1 MSRRPLLVAA
11 VFGALLGATNG
22 ARAGAIDDLHR
33 FLSGTR
39 TLRADFA
46 QSVVARNGQAAQ
58 VASGVMMI
66 SRPGKFRWQIDK
78 PYSQLLV
85 GDGEK
90 VWMHDP
96 DLRQVTVRKVG
107 AALGGTPAALLA
119 GDNTIEKNFTLR
131 QLDKT
136 DEARSGDAGDALD
149 WVEATPRMADSG
161 FEKVRLGFAAHELKA
176 MVLHDSLGQT
186 TRLNFSRVERNP
198 RLPPSL
204 FRFVPP
210 AGADILGE

>member
-1 MSRRPLLVAA
+1 
-11 VFGALLGATNG
+11 
-22 ARAGAIDDLHR
+22 
-33 FLSGTR
+33 
-39 TLRADFA
+39 
-46 QSVVARNGQAAQ
+46 
-58 VASGVMMI
+58 MI

-131 QLDKT
+131 QIDKT

-198 RLPPSL
+198 RLPPGL

>member
-1 MSRRPLLVAA
+1 MSRRLLLVATL
-11 VFGALLGATNG
+11 FTALLTTVHC

-33 FLSGTR
+33 FLNGTR

-46 QSVVARNGQAAQ
+46 QTVIARNGRAAQ

-66 SRPGKFRWQIDK
+66 SRPGRFRWQIDQ

-119 GDNTIEKNFTLR
+119 GDNTIEKNFSLR
-131 QLDKT
+131 EMNKT
-136 DEARSGDAGDALD
+136 DEAKPSDARDGLD
-149 WVEATPRMADSG
+149 WVEATPRMPDSG

-176 MVLHDSLGQT
+176 MELLDSLGQT
-186 TRLNFSRVERNP
+186 TTLNFSRVERNP
-198 RLPPSL
+198 RLPPTL

-210 AGADILGE
+210 AGADVLGE